1 MSESIENSSTE
12 QIVDHL
18 FRNEYG
24 KIVSLL
30 VSKYGPSH
38 LTLAEDVV
46 QEAMY
51 KAMQTWPYKEVPAN
65 PAGWIYR
72 VANNQMI
79 DQLRR
84 LSRQDYTEDSPFDL
98 QEASFVSDINPDDV
112 LKDELLKMLFACC
125 HPQLNIEHQIILA
138 LKVLCG
144 LGVKEI
150 AACLLKSEAAVAK
163 SYTRSRQKLIE
174 VNASFELPP
183 ANELKDRLSVVL
195 KVIYLLF
202 NEGYKPSSGEKIL
215 NVDLCIEA
223 LRLNKLLLDAE
234 IGDLPETNA
243 LEALMYFHL
252 ARSES
257 RMSEGG
263 FIISLEDQDRSKWDQ
278 EMIQTGHYF
287 LNKAVQQPVYS
298 EYHIQAVI
306 SSLHCAAKTFEETN
320 WIEILALYDAMILR
334 FPSAV
339 AQLNRLVPLAQV
351 EGWEVAMEELKKIEE
366 TGFLSN
372 YYLLYLV
379 KGHLYE
385 AANKKKEALKAYK
398 EGVDL
403 LDNELEKSYIAMKIQ
418 KLSGN

>member
-1 MSESIENSSTE
+1 MSGKGNTQ

-30 VSKYGPSH
+30 VSKYGANH
-38 LTLAEDVV
+38 LTLTEDVV

-51 KAMQTWPYKEVPAN
+51 KAMQTWPYGEVPAN

-72 VANNQMI
+72 VSNNQMI

-84 LSRQDYTEDSPFDL
+84 LSKQDYTEESHLDL
-98 QEASFVSDINPDDV
+98 HQASFETDINPDDV

-125 HPQLNIEHQIILA
+125 HPELHIEFQIILA

-174 VNASFELPP
+174 VNASFDLPP
-183 ANELKDRLSVVL
+183 AGELKNRLSVVL

-202 NEGYKPSSGEKIL
+202 NEGYKPSQGKKIL

-234 IGDLPETNA
+234 IGNLPETNA

-263 FIISLEDQDRSKWDQ
+263 FIISLEDQDRSTWDQ

-287 LNKAVQQPVYS
+287 LNRAVQEPVYS

-306 SSLHCAAKTFEETN
+306 SSLHCAAKSFEATN
-320 WIEILALYDAMILR
+320 WNEILALYDAMVLR
-334 FPSAV
+334 YPSAV

-351 EGWEVAMEELKKIEE
+351 KGWESALVELTKIEE

-379 KGHLYE
+379 KGHLLE
-385 AANKKKEALKAYK
+385 KGKKIKPAVKAYK
-398 EGVDL
+398 EGL
-403 LDNELEKSYIAMKIQ
+403 ELIENELEKKYIAMKIQ
-418 KLSGN
+418 RLSKV

>member
-1 MSESIENSSTE
+1 MTENTDA
-12 QIVDHL
+12 QYIVDHL

-30 VSKYGPSH
+30 VSKYGSNK
-38 LTLAEDVV
+38 LALAEDVV

-51 KAMQTWPYKEVPAN
+51 KAMQTWPYGAAPAN

-72 VANNQMI
+72 VSNNQMI

-84 LSRQDYTEDSPFDL
+84 LAKQDYTEDTHLNLEES
-98 QEASFVSDINPDDV
+98 SFSSDINPDDV

-125 HPQLNIEHQIILA
+125 HPALNIEYQIILA

-163 SYTRSRQKLIE
+163 SYTRARQKLIE
-174 VNASFELPP
+174 EDADFELPSTK
-183 ANELKDRLSVVL
+183 ELKERVLVVL

-202 NEGYKPSSGEKIL
+202 NEGYKPSHGERIL
-215 NVDLCIEA
+215 NFDLCVEA
-223 LRLNKLLLDAE
+223 LRLNKLLLEAE
-234 IGDLPETNA
+234 IGNLPEANA

-257 RMSEGG
+257 RLSEGG
-263 FIISLEDQDRSKWDQ
+263 FIISLKDQDRSTWDKQ
-278 EMIQTGHYF
+278 MIQTGHYY
-287 LNKAVQQPVYS
+287 LNRAVEQPVYS

-306 SSLHCAAKTFEETN
+306 SSLHCAASSYEETN
-320 WIEILALYDAMILR
+320 WKEILSLYDALMLR
-334 FPSAV
+334 YPSAIV
-339 AQLNRLVPLAQV
+339 QLNRLVPMAHV
-351 EGWEVAMEELKKIEE
+351 HGWKSAMKELERIEQ

-372 YYLLYLV
+372 YYLLYLI
-379 KGHLYE
+379 KGYLLE
-385 AANKKKEALKAYK
+385 GAEERQGALTAYK
-398 EGVDL
+398 EGVGL
-403 LDNELEKSYIAMKIQ
+403 IDNELEKKYIEHKVER
-418 KLSGN
+418 LSST

>member
-1 MSESIENSSTE
+1 MEKFSTA

-30 VSKYGPSH
+30 VSKYGASH

-51 KAMQTWPYKEVPAN
+51 KAMQTWPYSEVPTN

-72 VANNQMI
+72 VSNNQMI

-84 LSRQDYTEDSPFDL
+84 LSKQDYTEDSHLDL
-98 QEASFVSDINPDDV
+98 QEASFESDINPDDV

-125 HPQLNIEHQIILA
+125 HPKLNIEHQIILA

-174 VNASFELPP
+174 EHAQFELPSP
-183 ANELKDRLSVVL
+183 NELKDRLTVVL

-202 NEGYKPSSGEKIL
+202 NEGYKPSSGKKIL

-234 IGDLPETNA
+234 IGNLPETNA

-252 ARSES
+252 ARSDS

-263 FIISLEDQDRSKWDQ
+263 FIVSLEDQDRSTWDQ

-287 LNKAVQQPVYS
+287 LNRAVQEPVYS

-306 SSLHCAAKTFEETN
+306 SSLHCAAKSFEETN
-320 WIEILALYDAMILR
+320 WKEILALYDAMMLR
-334 FPSAV
+334 YPSAV
-339 AQLNRLVPLAQV
+339 AQLHRLVPLAQV
-351 EGWEVAMEELKKIEE
+351 SGWQIAMEELLQIEQ

-372 YYLLYLV
+372 YYLLFLI
-379 KGHLYE
+379 KGYIFE
-385 AANKKKEALKAYK
+385 MAKKKEKALDAYK
-398 EGVDL
+398 EGL
-403 LDNELEKSYIAMKIQ
+403 GLIENEMEKNYISLKIQ
-418 KLSGN
+418 RLSSD

>member
-1 MSESIENSSTE
+1 MS
-12 QIVDHL
+12 
-18 FRNEYG
+18 
-24 KIVSLL
+24 
-30 VSKYGPSH
+30 
-38 LTLAEDVV
+38 LAEDVV

-51 KAMQTWPYKEVPAN
+51 KAMQSWPYGETPNN

-84 LSRQDYTEDSPFDL
+84 NAKQDYAEDSHYDF
-98 QEASFVSDINPDDV
+98 QEAAFESDINPDDV
-112 LKDELLKMLFACC
+112 LKDELLKMLFVCC
-125 HPQLNIEHQIILA
+125 HPQLNLENQIILA

-163 SYTRSRQKLIE
+163 SYTRGRQKLIE
-174 VNASFELPP
+174 INADFDLPS
-183 ANELKDRLSVVL
+183 AQELKERVLVVL

-202 NEGYKPSSGEKIL
+202 NEGYKPSHGGKIL

-234 IGDLPETNA
+234 LGNLPETNA

-252 ARSES
+252 ARSDS

-287 LNKAVQQPVYS
+287 LNRAVQEPVYS

-306 SSLHCAAKTFEETN
+306 SSLHCAAQSFEDTN
-320 WIEILALYDAMILR
+320 WKEILALYDAMLLR
-334 FPSAV
+334 YPSAV
-339 AQLNRLVPLAQV
+339 AQLNRLVPLSQV
-351 EGWEVAMEELKKIEE
+351 EGYEKACKELKKIEE

-372 YYLLYLV
+372 YYLLFLI
-379 KGHLYE
+379 KGHLLE
-385 AANKKKEALKAYK
+385 KAKQPAKAIQAYQK
-398 EGVDL
+398 GVEL
-403 LDNELEKSYIAMKIQ
+403 IENELEKNYILAKI
-418 KLSGN
+418 KSLSEK